1 MSSAT
6 EPVSKP
12 KLRRAQLPE
21 HFRRNGL
28 PPLSL
33 SYINKL
39 ASLGEGPPI
48 AMIWN
53 RICLYDPDESLAWL
67 QEKVEE
73 QTKAARERQEQNRR
87 VRQEHLERLRRQ
99 AEAAAKNASHQDA

>member
-1 MSSAT
+1 MSLTAQAD
-6 EPVSKP
+6 PKP

-39 ASLGEGPPI
+39 ASLGDGPPI

-53 RICLYDPDESLAWL
+53 RTCLYDPDESILWL
-67 QEKVEE
+67 RAKVKE
-73 QTKAARERQEQNRR
+73 QTKAAQERQQQSRELRRER
-87 VRQEHLERLRRQ
+87 LERLKRQ
-99 AEAAAKNASHQDA
+99 AEAAAKSGTLAA